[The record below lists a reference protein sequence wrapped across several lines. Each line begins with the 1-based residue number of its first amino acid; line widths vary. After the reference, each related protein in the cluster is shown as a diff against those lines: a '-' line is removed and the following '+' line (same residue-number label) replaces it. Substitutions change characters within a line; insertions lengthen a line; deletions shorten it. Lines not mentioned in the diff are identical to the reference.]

1 MQSMREI
8 VAKVKHPLNKEL
20 RERESLTSADRA
32 ILSAVETEADYAPVQ
47 SWTYNREA
55 AESPTHAR
63 DLRTFSIQLEDKRT
77 VSIGRGWYNLR
88 DDEGQDDLGTSY
100 FVQVVDA
107 EGKRPL
113 LTLSDSVIA
122 QTLFSSLSER
132 LEFAN
137 QSLRAS

>member
-20 RERESLTSADRA
+20 RERELLNPADRA
-32 ILSAVETEADYAPVQ
+32 ILSAVEAEASYSPVH
-47 SWTYNREA
+47 SWNYKREA
-55 AESPTHAR
+55 AESPGLAR

-77 VSIGRGWYNLR
+77 VSIGRGFYNLR
-88 DDEGQDDLGTSY
+88 DDEGQDELGTSY

-132 LEFAN
+132 LELAN
-137 QSLRAS
+137 QSLRTS